1 MIYMWKM
8 NPQAKKAGWG
18 VEELTAKQKQITVG
32 RRLWGSCRGWRC
44 PRARPWTNQIVTES
58 KIGQML
64 CWNKLGMF
72 DYLTFVPLVPGEEDG
87 EWPTSWSQDDCR
99 GSGRER
105 PIRSSRRW
113 CASCFFY
120 HYHYHLFSIDILP
133 AVLEALSQRRHH
145 VLVVFHQGSEE
156 RGHSPPWWKYG
167 AGHLL
172 EYGGVLRHVV
182 QIQKFREVVED
193 VEGSD
198 V

>member
-1 MIYMWKM
+1 
-8 NPQAKKAGWG
+8 
-18 VEELTAKQKQITVG
+18 
-32 RRLWGSCRGWRC
+32 
-44 PRARPWTNQIVTES
+44 
-58 KIGQML
+58 ML

-72 DYLTFVPLVPGEEDG
+72 DSLTFLPLVPGGEGG

-120 HYHYHLFSIDILP
+120 HYHLFSIDILP

-156 RGHSPPWWKYG
+156 MGHSPLVRNMAQVTYLSMEEYFDTSSRFKSSGKSLRMWKARMYSSCCG
-167 AGHLL
+167 
-172 EYGGVLRHVV
+172 E
-182 QIQKFREVVED
+182 EVIFCI
-193 VEGSD
+193 SSPKLKAW
-198 V
+198 